1 MRTILDLLPQNPE
14 VNQVMVDFE
23 KAMWN
28 YLREVLPDVTVK
40 GCVFHWTQA
49 LWALWRKVS
58 KKIITV
64 IIIITITI
72 ITIIR
77 ILQEGVIHRGPR
89 WISNL

>member
-49 LWALWRKVS
+49 LWRKVS
-58 KKIITV
+58 KKNNN
-64 IIIITITI
+64 
-72 ITIIR
+72 
-77 ILQEGVIHRGPR
+77 
-89 WISNL
+89 SNNNNNNNKNSAGGCYPQRAEVDK